1 MNQAFRLLPKSS
13 ARPAVCKEE
22 RRQAGVLPRF
32 SLSLA
37 SRYPRI
43 SRNEDP
49 VSISGKRANPLFIR
63 SIRRESLGEMNQL
76 VFLYL
81 GEDSKCLNELDRHAV
96 VEEKSHAARLV
107 SN

>member
-1 MNQAFRLLPKSS
+1 MHQAFSLFPKSFT
-13 ARPAVCKEE
+13 RPAVCKEE

-63 SIRRESLGEMNQL
+63 NIRCESLGEMNQL

-81 GEDSKCLNELDRHAV
+81 GEDTECLDKLDGDTV
-96 VEEKSHAARLV
+96 VEEKSHAASLV